1 MNGIDQT
8 EQQQPRRD
16 MTTTASDAGFVAA
29 DQSGQ
34 RISEQPIQRISG
46 RTVLENRYIRVDTD
60 DVVFPNGAPGEYSVI
75 TSGTGVGVIV
85 IPTLDFR
92 GCLHLGLVR
101 QYRYPVKEFTLEFPR
116 GGSTNLGLAEAARE
130 LAEETG
136 LHATT
141 AVHLGNIWP
150 DTGIL
155 DTKVAVWKT
164 SHPSDGIKPEH
175 VEDESGARV
184 QWYTHGEIVGLIR
197 AGRIRC
203 GMTLAALALIDGVG
217 ALRSTH

>member
-1 MNGIDQT
+1 
-8 EQQQPRRD
+8 
-16 MTTTASDAGFVAA
+16 MTTTTSDVGTSTAGHPA
-29 DQSGQ
+29 Q
-34 RISEQPIQRISG
+34 RMSEQPIQRISG

-75 TSGTGVGVIV
+75 TSGTGVGVVV
-85 IPTLDFR
+85 IPALDFR
-92 GCLHLGLVR
+92 GCLYLGMVR

-116 GGSTNLGLAEAARE
+116 GGSTDLGLEEAVRE

-136 LHATT
+136 LHTASAT
-141 AVHLGNIWP
+141 HLGTIWP

-155 DTKVAVWKT
+155 DTEVAVWKT
-164 SHPSDGIKPEH
+164 SHASDGIKPEH

-184 QWYTHGEIVGLIR
+184 QWYTYGEIVGLIR

-203 GMTLAALALIDGVG
+203 GMTLAALALIEGVG
-217 ALRSTH
+217 ALQSTR